1 MWTCARMVIKLLRLR
16 NHPELPVMVGA
27 SEPLLS
33 LRPVFWP
40 GHEGLGL
47 LEPEDEAIEPDR
59 EHAVDFIVRK
69 VMENPGEIH
78 LVAVGPLTNVALAL
92 LREPRL
98 AQRLAHLTVMGGA
111 VRGPDTLSLALAE
124 HNIKCDPE
132 AAHPVCARG

>member
-1 MWTCARMVIKLLRLR
+1 MVIKLLRLR

-27 SEPLLS
+27 SEPLQG

-78 LVAVGPLTNVALAL
+78 LVAVGPLTNVAMAF
-92 LREPRL
+92 LREPQL
-98 AQRLAHLTVMGGA
+98 SERLAHLTIMAGVIRGRLTSNCRTSSTTCGA
-111 VRGPDTLSLALAE
+111 ILRQHMWFSPPAL
-124 HNIKCDPE
+124 P
-132 AAHPVCARG
+132 